1 MAPTCLSVTI
11 YQIALHSISKF
22 HFCLPHI
29 FRISVE
35 LLICWD
41 NDDNNRKMYNGL
53 PCSSLEWLIFRL
65 RIRCGSI
72 VFPYMFTMQSF
83 IAYLVCVWIYL
94 RFIFY
99 QGHTKWSFAF
109 SCRILGLIIAPKV
122 TVIGTHREKKTITAT
137 SMKHQRIK
145 LMSDH
150 DSIPIKKWIGD
161 NMQINVEPLKH
172 MKHHHP

>member
-83 IAYLVCVWIYL
+83 IAYLVCVCVNLFAIYL
-94 RFIFY
+94 LSRTHKMVVRIFLS
-99 QGHTKWSFAF
+99 H
-109 SCRILGLIIAPKV
+109 
-122 TVIGTHREKKTITAT
+122 IGVNHWAQSDRHWHPSRKKNHNGNLYEASTD
-137 SMKHQRIK
+137 K
-145 LMSDH
+145 
-150 DSIPIKKWIGD
+150 
-161 NMQINVEPLKH
+161 INVRSWFDPHKK
-172 MKHHHP
+172 MNWR